1 MLLISK
7 ITKAALNV
15 MPLTLW
21 HWPMNSEMNVGGI
34 AVEAEPSC
42 EYSITFSC
50 QKWQNS
56 DRWQ

>member
-15 MPLTLW
+15 MPPTLW

-50 QKWQNS
+50 HVIDGS
-56 DRWQ
+56 RRAV